1 MKIMILGGTGFIGYH
16 AALECLK
23 RGHQVTALALPPLPQ
38 KGLLPDEVSIELA
51 NIDTMSD
58 EHLLELLD
66 GQDAIIDAAGADD
79 RVVPKAPAYDFFFN
93 ANVIPAERL
102 FKLSRQAG
110 IKRGVL
116 LSSYFCHF
124 DREWPELK
132 LSEHHPYI
140 RTRREQSEHAHR
152 ASAPDLDLMVLELPF
167 IFGSMPGREPLW
179 KPLVN
184 YLRSP
189 TPIYCPDGGT
199 NMIAIEHVAE
209 AIVGALEQGE
219 GGKNYVV
226 GDENHSW
233 QDLMKIFCNIMNIDK
248 PIHTIPTPLLHAGME
263 SMGVWHYLQGR
274 ESGLHPGEF
283 CKVFASET
291 YFDPDPSREALGY
304 GSGGI
309 TAALTETIEACPE
322 TFFQHLTAKPSV
334 V

>member
-1 MKIMILGGTGFIGYH
+1 MKILILGGTGFIGYH

-38 KGLLPDEVSIELA
+38 KGLLPDEVAIELA
-51 NIDTMSD
+51 NVDTIPD
-58 EHLLELLD
+58 EQLLTLLE
-66 GQDAIIDAAGADD
+66 GHDAIIDAAGADD
-79 RVVPKAPAYDFFFN
+79 RVIPKAPAYDFFFN

-102 FKLSRQAG
+102 FRLSREAG

-124 DREWPELK
+124 DRVWPQFK

-140 RTRREQSEHAHR
+140 RTRREQSEHAMN
-152 ASAPDLDLMVLELPF
+152 ASAPDLALMVLELPF

-179 KPLVN
+179 KPIVN

-189 TPIYCPDGGT
+189 MPAYCPKGGT

-219 GGKNYVV
+219 GGTNYVV

-233 QDLMKIFCNIMNIDK
+233 QDLMQLFCNVLGIDK
-248 PIHTIPTPLLHAGME
+248 PIHLIPTSLLHTAME
-263 SMGVWHYLQGR
+263 SMGAWHYLQGR

-283 CKVFASET
+283 CKVLASET
-291 YFDPDPSREALGY
+291 YFDTTTARKALNY
-304 GSGGI
+304 GSGGLM
-309 TAALTETIEACPE
+309 AALEETVAACP
-322 TFFQHLTAKPSV
+322 
-334 V
+334 